1 MGEHFLSSLQLRRLG
16 TPRLASSPTMDEPG
30 GASVAAAEA
39 AACAAAQQATMD
51 AEGAILVGAW
61 LAAIVLGLLFGQFI
75 TYSRWPHDS
84 LRTKLFLVT
93 LAVLEVTRN
102 VVDFASTFQRT
113 VVNSGGG
120 AWFSAAFKVSVTLKT
135 VVLLMCRVWVVL
147 RIRKLARNP
156 IPMLVGALLIA
167 IALASQ
173 IGTIVDRFSQATI
186 ELSAPDVFWLS
197 FYLWSSAATDLYL
210 SATFMFLALR
220 VPRRATPK
228 TTSIFRIS
236 TAGFVWPPILSILTA
251 ILFSVDSAAR
261 IWSPAGKL
269 VPLAYGCSI
278 FFSYNTHHFLDLEAR
293 HTEDVES
300 RNNVLRATSSLRK
313 RRTTSVAPTDSMS
326 SRGVVVDMDVCHASE
341 LQEHGKL
348 DGEDDDDEDSS
359 APGELSHERKVE
371 GEIEEERK
379 ESATAEIPRI
389 ERARSAPTPPDPR
402 SFTANWDR

>member
-228 TTSIFRIS
+228 TTSIFRIP
-236 TAGFVWPPILSILTA
+236 TAGFVWPPT
-251 ILFSVDSAAR
+251 
-261 IWSPAGKL
+261 GKL

>member
-156 IPMLVGALLIA
+156 IALLIA

-210 SATFMFLALR
+210 SATFMFSPCVSLVER
-220 VPRRATPK
+220 PPRRP
-228 TTSIFRIS
+228 
-236 TAGFVWPPILSILTA
+236 
-251 ILFSVDSAAR
+251 
-261 IWSPAGKL
+261 
-269 VPLAYGCSI
+269 
-278 FFSYNTHHFLDLEAR
+278 
-293 HTEDVES
+293 
-300 RNNVLRATSSLRK
+300 
-313 RRTTSVAPTDSMS
+313 
-326 SRGVVVDMDVCHASE
+326 
-341 LQEHGKL
+341 
-348 DGEDDDDEDSS
+348 
-359 APGELSHERKVE
+359 
-371 GEIEEERK
+371 
-379 ESATAEIPRI
+379 
-389 ERARSAPTPPDPR
+389 
-402 SFTANWDR
+402 

>member
-1 MGEHFLSSLQLRRLG
+1 
-16 TPRLASSPTMDEPG
+16 MDEPG

-220 VPRRATPK
+220 VPRRATYVSLIHSPPYYADAHTPPHSPK

-261 IWSPAGKL
+261 VRS
-269 VPLAYGCSI
+269 PLASPMVW
-278 FFSYNTHHFLDLEAR
+278 DAR
-293 HTEDVES
+293 
-300 RNNVLRATSSLRK
+300 
-313 RRTTSVAPTDSMS
+313 
-326 SRGVVVDMDVCHASE
+326 
-341 LQEHGKL
+341 
-348 DGEDDDDEDSS
+348 
-359 APGELSHERKVE
+359 
-371 GEIEEERK
+371 
-379 ESATAEIPRI
+379 
-389 ERARSAPTPPDPR
+389 
-402 SFTANWDR
+402 